1 MDFFRA
7 VGAFILKV
15 MASDGF
21 QIAMTVLTLGVG
33 VKGYMQAKDMLAK
46 GQDIMANKIA
56 AGGKIPVIYG
66 SRRVGAQIV
75 YMDTAGNSSTHL
87 YVVYALSV
95 GECEEIMGET
105 IELSG
110 NSLRDSKQFRNGGY
124 IGSDK
129 ISSGS
134 GSLCTA
140 NQNSGSVDLTG
151 GTFGTNPALGGY
163 RYVMNLHHG
172 AASQAADPML
182 RASIGSKWTTAH
194 KLNGVAYIAASYIYD
209 SKGQFRGVPQLTV
222 QVKGKKVFDP
232 RDNST
237 AWSSNPALCFLDLIQ
252 NNDYGKGLATS
263 QINMATFSAAA
274 NKADTEVNSPY
285 FNGSAKALTWSG
297 SSGDNFIKVLG
308 GSANVMWWQNK
319 VSELMD
325 VYDANGNGVIDG
337 KEITALQR
345 NEFFSENPEYI
356 VFFNGTLGGNY
367 SSQSGSSLIKSKR
380 FHCNA
385 YIDCNKTVMEN
396 SKELLSNMRG
406 IFNYVDGK
414 YELQIEDTGS
424 STFSINDNHIIAD
437 SGISVDYGNKDKKAN
452 KVVVEFFNANKRYE
466 MDTATV
472 YHEATTDSND
482 YTSDDGGE
490 VLELKVEFP
499 HTTSAYIAYNH
510 AKTILVRS
518 RHQTT
523 IQFLGTP
530 EMYKL
535 NVGDITNLTYAPLG
549 FSGKTFRVEA
559 LELQPSGLVA
569 VSMLEYFDVYTW
581 TVPPQEAV
589 EALANVPSAY
599 AVKAPTS
606 LAFTDT
612 DNSNTSRPFLAWA
625 LPTDYPYYQWR
636 VNVKDSSGNQQI
648 NRIVD
653 VNNCDLNFLPV
664 DANYVANITALNSVG
679 VESTATALTF
689 TVGDAPTGT
698 PDIKDSAI
706 VTNKLGNGAVTNVKV
721 NDLSAAKINTGE
733 LNLGTANGMA
743 VKQGKSGY
751 TDNSTTGLWLGN
763 DGGTTKLNIGSASKY
778 LRFDGTNLL
787 VAGDI
792 SASTGTISTSIA
804 IGSGNNIFKA
814 DANGIYLGNA
824 SFGSAPFKV
833 AMNGGLVATSA
844 TITGTLTANNINTS
858 MFQYVGGNLI
868 IKDDAITRAK
878 IVDDA
883 INNALIATDAVNQ
896 DSIAANS
903 ITAVKIVA
911 RAIDASRITA
921 GTLTSASGVFGVI
934 SANNITTG
942 TLNATNVAVTNL
954 NASNITTGELNL
966 GTAAGMSVRQ
976 NKTGYS
982 SNAAGFWLGNDGGTA
997 KFNIG
1002 NSSSFLRWDGS
1013 ALNIAGSIA
1022 ATTGVIGGFTV
1033 GSNSLIAGSGTSRIS
1048 LSTAAGIHLGNN
1060 TFGSAPFRVSLAG
1073 ALVATNANI
1082 SGAITASSL
1091 NVTNATITGTLDA
1104 SVITLNGEPLSNL
1117 MSYSSSG
1124 TGSITLLEV
1133 ANIDGD
1139 FVVNGNF
1146 EATGSQPD
1154 LVIGKVYNVSDAN
1167 DRTIQADARLVSAN
1181 GDASFKIQSQTHNNA
1196 TLTTKA
1202 SFSYTA
1208 FGNTASLGTAGTLKI
1223 NSGNALSLTLDTSQN
1238 ATFTGEVTADAI
1250 QLPVQTPSSTTN
1262 KIYNVGG
1269 ALYFNG
1275 AAVGGGGAGDI
1286 TAVVAGSNLTGGG
1299 TSGSVTLNLANAIS
1313 ISGTIASGAITSSG
1327 NLLIDSD
1334 NAEINLKSGVGTTSG
1349 AVNWTF
1355 NSTGTDFASIKLPY
1369 ATRATKG
1376 LWIDSGY
1383 PITIDATTRIDFDI
1397 IGSTKMDLDGSGLSV
1412 AGSITSGT
1420 IIVTSDNSYF
1430 RDNDNVGIY
1439 LQTTAQGTGNN
1450 DGVRVGLNGTHAFV
1464 WNYEAKPLAFATSG
1478 TERLSIGAT
1487 GLFDF
1492 KANNITNIGTI
1503 ASGGITSSGFITG
1516 TRLRVGDGTDGYF
1529 YSDTAGRTA
1538 FRSGEFYIQDTVPTY
1553 YNYATNQY
1561 HGASSGDNHYFRGNP
1576 LSGNNWSIPASGA
1589 ATFAGRTIMGGDGA
1603 RVQIANSTAADSSN
1617 LYTLAVGSQSGNKSI
1632 LAARDINT
1640 TAGGYQING
1649 TTVIDTARNI
1659 SAGAITASG
1668 LIRSNSSN
1676 YYGNASTAV
1685 NYRGYGDTPIMSGVS
1700 GATYLYAGGSGSVCL
1715 TLQSSRTIAPQLAIG
1730 QVNNFTTVIDASR
1743 NMSNIGTITATGNL
1757 SAAGQLLGR
1766 GFRAGNRGE
1775 LHINA
1780 VGAGD
1785 VAEIFFGYGD
1795 GFTEANLRWGISD
1808 RGTTND
1814 QLIIYRA
1821 PALGGFTAVATFD
1834 ASEMTLAVANGYK
1847 VGTTSVIDA
1856 ARNITSSQLYIG
1868 SWTPSNATS
1877 IGRIGKVTDRPAGSI
1892 TNQLGTNANSVW
1904 EIVDYDWTVV
1914 LAKVTDAGNFTAS
1927 GNVTAFSDQRLK
1939 TNIQTLDPKLALKM
1953 RGVSFTK
1960 DEKQGSGVI
1969 AQEIEKIAPELV
1981 LTADDEI
1988 GTKSVAY
1995 GNLVGYLIETV
2006 KDQQKQIDELKELI
2020 GAA

>member
-698 PDIKDSAI
+698 PDIKDGAI
-706 VTNKLGNGAVTNVKV
+706 TNVKV
-721 NDLSAAKINTGE
+721 LNLSAAKIN
-733 LNLGTANGMA
+733 
-743 VKQGKSGY
+743 
-751 TDNSTTGLWLGN
+751 
-763 DGGTTKLNIGSASKY
+763 
-778 LRFDGTNLL
+778 
-787 VAGDI
+787 
-792 SASTGTISTSIA
+792 
-804 IGSGNNIFKA
+804 
-814 DANGIYLGNA
+814 
-824 SFGSAPFKV
+824 
-833 AMNGGLVATSA
+833 
-844 TITGTLTANNINTS
+844 
-858 MFQYVGGNLI
+858 
-868 IKDDAITRAK
+868 
-878 IVDDA
+878 
-883 INNALIATDAVNQ
+883 
-896 DSIAANS
+896 
-903 ITAVKIVA
+903 
-911 RAIDASRITA
+911 
-921 GTLTSASGVFGVI
+921 
-934 SANNITTG
+934 
-942 TLNATNVAVTNL
+942 
-954 NASNITTGELNL
+954 TGELNL

-1286 TAVVAGSNLTGGG
+1286 SGVVAGSNLTGGG

>member
-698 PDIKDSAI
+698 PDIKDGAI
-706 VTNKLGNGAVTNVKV
+706 TNVKV
-721 NDLSAAKINTGE
+721 LNLSAAKIN
-733 LNLGTANGMA
+733 
-743 VKQGKSGY
+743 
-751 TDNSTTGLWLGN
+751 
-763 DGGTTKLNIGSASKY
+763 
-778 LRFDGTNLL
+778 
-787 VAGDI
+787 
-792 SASTGTISTSIA
+792 
-804 IGSGNNIFKA
+804 
-814 DANGIYLGNA
+814 
-824 SFGSAPFKV
+824 
-833 AMNGGLVATSA
+833 
-844 TITGTLTANNINTS
+844 
-858 MFQYVGGNLI
+858 
-868 IKDDAITRAK
+868 
-878 IVDDA
+878 
-883 INNALIATDAVNQ
+883 
-896 DSIAANS
+896 
-903 ITAVKIVA
+903 
-911 RAIDASRITA
+911 
-921 GTLTSASGVFGVI
+921 
-934 SANNITTG
+934 
-942 TLNATNVAVTNL
+942 
-954 NASNITTGELNL
+954 TGELNL

-1286 TAVVAGSNLTGGG
+1286 SGVVAGSNLTGGG
-1299 TSGSVTLNLANAIS
+1299 TSGSVTLNLANTIS
-1313 ISGTIASGAITSSG
+1313 I
-1327 NLLIDSD
+1327 
-1334 NAEINLKSGVGTTSG
+1334 
-1349 AVNWTF
+1349 
-1355 NSTGTDFASIKLPY
+1355 
-1369 ATRATKG
+1369 
-1376 LWIDSGY
+1376 
-1383 PITIDATTRIDFDI
+1383 
-1397 IGSTKMDLDGSGLSV
+1397 
-1412 AGSITSGT
+1412 
-1420 IIVTSDNSYF
+1420 
-1430 RDNDNVGIY
+1430 
-1439 LQTTAQGTGNN
+1439 
-1450 DGVRVGLNGTHAFV
+1450 
-1464 WNYEAKPLAFATSG
+1464 
-1478 TERLSIGAT
+1478 
-1487 GLFDF
+1487 
-1492 KANNITNIGTI
+1492 
-1503 ASGGITSSGFITG
+1503 
-1516 TRLRVGDGTDGYF
+1516 
-1529 YSDTAGRTA
+1529 
-1538 FRSGEFYIQDTVPTY
+1538 
-1553 YNYATNQY
+1553 
-1561 HGASSGDNHYFRGNP
+1561 
-1576 LSGNNWSIPASGA
+1576 SGA

>member
-698 PDIKDSAI
+698 PDIKDGAI
-706 VTNKLGNGAVTNVKV
+706 TNVKV
-721 NDLSAAKINTGE
+721 LNLSAAKIN
-733 LNLGTANGMA
+733 
-743 VKQGKSGY
+743 
-751 TDNSTTGLWLGN
+751 
-763 DGGTTKLNIGSASKY
+763 
-778 LRFDGTNLL
+778 
-787 VAGDI
+787 
-792 SASTGTISTSIA
+792 
-804 IGSGNNIFKA
+804 
-814 DANGIYLGNA
+814 
-824 SFGSAPFKV
+824 
-833 AMNGGLVATSA
+833 
-844 TITGTLTANNINTS
+844 
-858 MFQYVGGNLI
+858 
-868 IKDDAITRAK
+868 
-878 IVDDA
+878 
-883 INNALIATDAVNQ
+883 
-896 DSIAANS
+896 
-903 ITAVKIVA
+903 
-911 RAIDASRITA
+911 
-921 GTLTSASGVFGVI
+921 
-934 SANNITTG
+934 
-942 TLNATNVAVTNL
+942 
-954 NASNITTGELNL
+954 TGELNL

-1286 TAVVAGSNLTGGG
+1286 TAVVAGTNLTGGG
-1299 TSGSVTLNLANAIS
+1299 TSGSVTLNLANTIS